1 MDDPMSGKLSTQYHE
16 PYELTPLMEN
26 ATNNLSFLQLNI
38 SSICFNIEELR
49 ILISEQKLTFDIIVI
64 SES

>member
-1 MDDPMSGKLSTQYHE
+1 MSGKLSTQYHE

-26 ATNNLSFLQLNI
+26 TTNNLSFLHLNI
-38 SSICFNIEELR
+38 SCICFHIEELR
-49 ILISEQKLTFDIIVI
+49 ILISEQKLTFDIIAI